1 MPKILII
8 NDANVLIDIEV
19 SGLTTLVF
27 ELEYRFA
34 VADILYQEEIE
45 PFTSEFKGT
54 ELEAIAFDEETNSL
68 LLEKVELYKETA
80 LSRNDISALVLALS
94 NECILLTGEK
104 LLRATA
110 EDEGLEVHG
119 ILWLIEELF
128 KSDLVSIEEVEVAYK
143 KMEDEGSRLP
153 KKEIEKQ
160 LKKFRKK

>member
-1 MPKILII
+1 VPKTLII

-19 SGLTTLVF
+19 SGLTNLVF

-34 VADILYQEEIE
+34 VADILYQEEIK
-45 PFTSEFKGT
+45 PYTSEFKGT
-54 ELEAIAFDEETNSL
+54 GLEAIAFDEETNRL
-68 LLEKVELYKETA
+68 LLEKIELYKGTA
-80 LSRNDISALVLALS
+80 LSRNDISAMVLALS

-128 KSDLVSIEEVEVAYK
+128 NNDLISLEEAEVAYK
-143 KMEDEGSRLP
+143 KMEEEGSRLP
-153 KKEIEKQ
+153 SKEIEKQ
-160 LKKFRKK
+160 IKRFKKK